1 MNTAPAYKPVI
12 KHEIVQVIM
21 PYIILKATD
30 ADTGKLLWHE
40 VTHKEPANFEQHA
53 RRAFS
58 TEDMARQWIINK
70 LNGKS
75 KKENA

>member
-21 PYIILKATD
+21 PYMILKAIN
-30 ADTGKLLWHE
+30 ADTGKLLWYE
-40 VTHKEPANFEQHA
+40 VTLKDSSDSKLNA
-53 RRAFS
+53 RSPFS
-58 TEDMARQWIINK
+58 TEDGARQWIVNK